1 VKGVPERMA
10 EIVLVASMRRSG
22 GTLLANLFDGHPD
35 CNVFPFEDW
44 HTQRK
49 AHFSALHNFLFPFLP
64 PRSKLY
70 VCGFQNASYQRKLE
84 QWQPESDRAGYMQQL
99 REQAARATRVSD
111 FYRDSSELYFRFF
124 HARAPR
130 ALLINHCADLC
141 TLAPWQLRRIFGSH
155 RMILPVRD
163 PRAVF
168 CSMLHL
174 EHGRFSERSLPTFC
188 TNWERSVKRYY
199 LGDPCVLSLRYEDL
213 LAEPKATMESLSQG
227 LGISFSEVL
236 LEPTRQERAT
246 EANSSFERR
255 LGIDPTGV
263 DSWRSRLD
271 ARIRGKIENRLG
283 PVMQR
288 LGYTQ

>member
-1 VKGVPERMA
+1 MS

-49 AHFSALHNFLFPFLP
+49 AQFSTLHNFLFPFLP
-64 PRSKLY
+64 SRLKLF

-84 QWQPESDRAGYMQQL
+84 KWQAGSDLDGYRQRL

-124 HARAPR
+124 HARGPR

-141 TLAPWQLRRIFGSH
+141 TLAPWQLRRIFGSY

-188 TNWERSVKRYY
+188 RNWERSVKRYY
-199 LGDPCVLSLRYEDL
+199 LGDPSVHSLRYEDL
-213 LAEPKATMESLSQG
+213 VTEPKATMESLSQS
-227 LGISFSEVL
+227 LRIEFSTVL
-236 LEPTRQERAT
+236 LEPSRGERPT
-246 EANSSFERR
+246 EANTSFERKS
-255 LGIDPTGV
+255 GIDPAAAS
-263 DSWRSRLD
+263 SWRSRLD
-271 ARIRGKIENRLG
+271 ARVREEIESRLG
-283 PVMQR
+283 PLMQR
-288 LGYTQ
+288 LGYI